1 MSVLAQV
8 DAMDLDGAR
17 LVRVRGEIDLSNAR
31 DVMDAID
38 RAVPSHASLIVV
50 DLSDTSY
57 VDSSGIAM
65 IFRLAERLHY
75 SRQELRLVVPADA
88 PIRKVLE
95 LTNVPQVIPVQEAV
109 IEVPD
114 PISAQTTA
122 EDVWARSQGEA
133 GA

>member
-1 MSVLAQV
+1 VSVLAQV

-31 DVMDAID
+31 DVMDAIGC
-38 RAVPSHASLIVV
+38 AVPSHASLIVV

-57 VDSSGIAM
+57 LDSSGIAM

-114 PISAQTTA
+114 PI
-122 EDVWARSQGEA
+122 
-133 GA
+133 